1 MRASRY
7 LIATQK
13 ETPADAEIISHQ
25 LMLRAG
31 MIRKLAAGL
40 YTWLPMGLRT
50 LRKVERI
57 VREEMDKSGAQE
69 VLMPAVQPAELWE
82 ESGRW
87 TQYGGEL
94 LRMKDRHGRDF
105 CFGPTHEE
113 VITDLIRN
121 EISSYKE
128 LPANFYQVQTKFRD
142 ERRPRF
148 GVMRAREFLMK
159 DAYSFHLNPE
169 SLNETYQLMH
179 HTYCAIFDRF
189 GLDYRAVQADSGAIG
204 GSASHEFH
212 VLASSGEDDIV
223 FSTDSDYAANIEKAE
238 AVAPSGT
245 RPAPAE
251 EMKEVAT
258 PDQKTIEA
266 VSALLGID
274 PTRTV
279 KTLLV
284 KAEADDDGNSGL
296 VALVLRGD
304 HTLNEIKAENLAG
317 VAEPLTMATDEEIEQ
332 AVGCKAGSIG
342 PVKLNLPVIV
352 DRSAAHLADFVC
364 GANREGFHLT
374 GVNGERDVALDRV
387 EDLRNVVEGDP
398 SPDGK
403 GTLEI
408 RRGIEV
414 GHIFK
419 LGNKYSTAMNATV
432 LDENG
437 KTVTMEMGC
446 YGLGVSRV
454 VAAAIEQNHDENG
467 IIWPDAIA
475 PFQVAIVTLNAHK
488 SPTVAEAGEKLYEQ
502 LRQAGYDVLLDDR
515 KERPGVKFADME
527 LIGIPH
533 RFVVSERGLAAGT
546 LEYKGRRDAEK
557 QDVPVA
563 EALPFLGNA
572 SPRKGLEP
580 HARRR
585 RANL

>member
-13 ETPADAEIISHQ
+13 ETPSDAEVISHQ

-69 VLMPAVQPAELWE
+69 VLMPAVQPAELWQ

-87 TQYGGEL
+87 EQYGGEL
-94 LRMKDRHGRDF
+94 LRMNDRHGREF

-113 VITDLIRN
+113 VITDLVRN
-121 EISSYKE
+121 ELKSYKE
-128 LPANFYQVQTKFRD
+128 LPTNFYQIQTKFRD

-148 GVMRAREFLMK
+148 GVMRAREFIMK
-159 DAYSFHLNPE
+159 DAYSFHVNAE
-169 SLNETYQLMH
+169 SLDETYQVMH
-179 HTYCAIFDRF
+179 RTYCAIFDRL
-189 GLDYRAVQADSGAIG
+189 GLDYRPVQADSGAIG

-238 AVAPSGT
+238 AVAPSGE
-245 RPAPAE
+245 RAAPAE
-251 EMKEVAT
+251 DLKEVAT
-258 PDQKTIEA
+258 PDQRTIEA
-266 VSALLGID
+266 ISQFLNID
-274 PTRTV
+274 ATRTV

-284 KAEADDDGNSGL
+284 KAQADEAGEGSNAGL
-296 VALVLRGD
+296 IGLILRGD
-304 HTLNEIKAENLAG
+304 HTLNEIKAENLEG
-317 VAEPLTMATDEEIEQ
+317 VAEPLTMATDEEIE
-332 AVGCKAGSIG
+332 AAIRCKAGSIG
-342 PVKLNLPVIV
+342 PVNLQVPVIV
-352 DRSAAHLADFVC
+352 DRSAAYLADFVC
-364 GANREGFHLT
+364 GANREGYHLT
-374 GVNGERDVALDRV
+374 GVNWERDLPLGRV
-387 EDLRNVVEGDP
+387 EDIRNVVEGDA

-437 KTVTMEMGC
+437 KTVIMDMGC
-446 YGLGVSRV
+446 YGIGVSRI
-454 VAAAIEQNHDENG
+454 VAASIEQNHDDKG

-488 SPTVAEAGEKLYEQ
+488 TPIVAEAGEKLYEQ

-533 RFVVSERGLAAGT
+533 RFVISDRGLAAGT
-546 LEYKGRRDAEK
+546 LEYKGRRDADK
-557 QDVPVA
+557 QDVAVA
-563 EALPFLGNA
+563 DALAFLVNA
-572 SPRKGLEP
+572 SPLKG
-580 HARRR
+580 
-585 RANL
+585 

>member
-25 LMLRAG
+25 MMLRAG
-31 MIRKLAAGL
+31 MIRKLASGL
-40 YTWLPMGLRT
+40 YSWLPMGLRV

-69 VLMPAVQPAELWE
+69 VLMPAVQPAELWQ

-87 TQYGGEL
+87 EQYGGEL
-94 LRMKDRHGRDF
+94 LRMNDRHGRDF

-121 EISSYKE
+121 ELKSYKE
-128 LPANFYQVQTKFRD
+128 LPANFYQIQTKFRD

-148 GVMRAREFLMK
+148 GVMRAREFIMK
-159 DAYSFHLNPE
+159 DAYSFHVNAE
-169 SLNETYQLMH
+169 SLNDTYQVMH
-179 HTYCAIFDRF
+179 RTYCAIFDRL
-189 GLDYRAVQADSGAIG
+189 GLDYRPVEADSGAIG

-212 VLASSGEDDIV
+212 VLASSGEDAIV

-238 AVAPSGT
+238 AVAPAGDRSS
-245 RPAPAE
+245 PSE
-251 EMKEVAT
+251 EMAEVAT
-258 PDQKTIEA
+258 PEQRTIEA
-266 VSALLGID
+266 VATFLNVDASRCA
-274 PTRTV
+274 

-284 KAEADDDGNSGL
+284 KAEEDDNGHSGL
-296 VALVLRGD
+296 IALILRGD
-304 HTLNEIKAENLAG
+304 HTLNEIKAENLPD

-332 AVGCKAGSIG
+332 VVGCKAGSIG
-342 PVKLNLPVIV
+342 PVNLTVPVIV
-352 DRSAAHLADFVC
+352 DRSAAHMVDFVC
-364 GANREGFHLT
+364 GANKEGHHLT
-374 GVNGERDVALDRV
+374 GVNWERDVALSRV
-387 EDLRNVVEGDP
+387 EDLRDVVEGDP

-419 LGNKYSTAMNATV
+419 LGNKYSKAMNATV

-437 KTVTMEMGC
+437 KSATLEMGC
-446 YGLGVSRV
+446 YGIGVSRI
-454 VAAAIEQNHDENG
+454 VASSIEQNHDDKG

-475 PFQVAIVTLNAHK
+475 PFEVAIVTLNGHK
-488 SPTVAEAGEKLYEQ
+488 SPSVMAAGEKLYEQ
-502 LRQAGYDVLLDDR
+502 LRQAGFDVLLDDR
-515 KERPGVKFADME
+515 NERPGVKFADME

-533 RFVVSERGLAAGT
+533 RFVVSERGLTAET
-546 LEYKGRRDAEK
+546 LEYKGRRDEDK
-557 QDVPVA
+557 QDIPLA
-563 EALPFLGNA
+563 EALPFLISA
-572 SPRKGLEP
+572 SPRNGL
-580 HARRR
+580 
-585 RANL
+585 

>member
-25 LMLRAG
+25 MMLRAG
-31 MIRKLAAGL
+31 MIRKLASGL
-40 YTWLPMGLRT
+40 YSWLPMGLRA

-69 VLMPAVQPAELWE
+69 VLMPAVQPAELWQ

-87 TQYGGEL
+87 EQYGGEL
-94 LRMKDRHGRDF
+94 LRMNDRHGRDF

-121 EISSYKE
+121 ELKSYKE
-128 LPANFYQVQTKFRD
+128 LPANFYQIQTKFRD

-148 GVMRAREFLMK
+148 GVMRAREFIMK
-159 DAYSFHLNPE
+159 DAYSFHVNTE
-169 SLNETYQLMH
+169 SLNDTYQVMH
-179 HTYCAIFDRF
+179 RTYCAIFDRL
-189 GLDYRAVQADSGAIG
+189 GLDYRPVEADSGAIG

-212 VLASSGEDDIV
+212 VLASSGEDAIV

-238 AVAPSGT
+238 AVAPAGERAS
-245 RPAPAE
+245 PSE
-251 EMKEVAT
+251 EMAEVAT
-258 PDQKTIEA
+258 PEQRTIEA
-266 VSALLGID
+266 VATFLKVDASRCA
-274 PTRTV
+274 

-284 KAEADDDGNSGL
+284 KAEEDDNGHSGL
-296 VALVLRGD
+296 IALILRGD
-304 HTLNEIKAENLAG
+304 HTLNEIKAENLPG

-332 AVGCKAGSIG
+332 MVGCKAGSIG
-342 PVKLNLPVIV
+342 PVALPVPVIV
-352 DRSAAHLADFVC
+352 DRSAAHMADFVC
-364 GANREGFHLT
+364 GSNKEGHHLT
-374 GVNGERDVALDRV
+374 GVNWERDVPLARV
-387 EDLRNVVEGDP
+387 EDLRDVVEGDP

-419 LGNKYSTAMNATV
+419 LGNKYSKAMNATV

-437 KTVTMEMGC
+437 KSAALEMGC
-446 YGLGVSRV
+446 YGIGVSRI
-454 VAAAIEQNHDENG
+454 VASSIEQNHDDKG

-475 PFQVAIVTLNAHK
+475 PFEVAIVTLNGQK
-488 SPTVAEAGEKLYEQ
+488 SPAVMAAGEKLYEQ
-502 LRQAGYDVLLDDR
+502 LRQAGFDVLLDDR
-515 KERPGVKFADME
+515 NERPGVKFADME

-533 RFVVSERGLAAGT
+533 RFVVSERGLAAET
-546 LEYKGRRDAEK
+546 LEYKGRRDEDK
-557 QDVPVA
+557 QDIPLA
-563 EALPFLGNA
+563 EALPFLISA
-572 SPRKGLEP
+572 SPRNGL
-580 HARRR
+580 
-585 RANL
+585 

>member
-121 EISSYKE
+121 ELSSYKE

-159 DAYSFHLNPE
+159 DAYSFHLNEE
-169 SLNETYQLMH
+169 SLNETYELMH
-179 HTYCAIFDRF
+179 RTYCAIFDRF

-223 FSTDSDYAANIEKAE
+223 FSTESDYAANIEKAE
-238 AVAPSGT
+238 AVAPNGD

-284 KAEADDDGNSGL
+284 KAEADEDGNPGL

-317 VAEPLTMATDEEIEQ
+317 VAEPLTMATYEEIEQ

-342 PVKLNLPVIV
+342 PVKLNVPVIV

-374 GVNGERDVALDRV
+374 GVNWERDVALERV
-387 EDLRNVVEGDP
+387 EDLRDVVEGDP

-454 VAAAIEQNHDENG
+454 VAAAIEQNHDDNG

-546 LEYKGRRDAEK
+546 LEYKGRRDADK

-563 EALPFLGNA
+563 EALPFLVNA
-572 SPRKGLEP
+572 SPRKGL
-580 HARRR
+580 
-585 RANL
+585 